1 MNSAKDEKAFFLETT
16 AKLFKEIVDI
26 YVKYILLP
34 RYKSKKH
41 KISKIKKALVSE
53 TGLGGEMMTS
63 IQYMVKDKSIWMC
76 PPITIE

>member
-41 KISKIKKALVSE
+41 KISKIKKAKS
-53 TGLGGEMMTS
+53 GKTS
-63 IQYMVKDKSIWMC
+63 SI
-76 PPITIE
+76 ILFFLYYS